1 MGFLWF
7 GKKKNKEVKNTQA
20 PTMSAE
26 EFILRYFNEQ
36 RDTEALKLSAVY
48 SAISVI
54 SNTMS
59 KLPFSVINR
68 FTKEKVDNENLYNL
82 LNVQPNEKMNTPT
95 MNKMLWTWVLYLGEG
110 YVIPVRRYRSNI
122 IEGLIPIRP
131 DKVNKVVDE
140 NDNLFYDVNIGKGET
155 LRLRYDEIIH
165 LKAMTLDGINGIS
178 PLEYARRTVQTGL
191 NQETFTEDF
200 YKNYGR
206 PLDYLKTQTDLSS
219 KEKEYNVT
227 QPDGTTKKVVKSMKD
242 VIREAWQAAHTGDNR
257 FSIAILDNGLEYGTV
272 PQITP
277 EQMEFVSSKTAN
289 VEDIARFFD
298 MASCSFKLGIGK
310 QTYSNNEQGQICY
323 VTETIAP
330 KLRQWEQELTLKLLT
345 AEQRE
350 KGWVIKG
357 NLNAE
362 LRGDTAARAAWYDKM
377 RSMGVYNINEI
388 RGLEDLPSIGDMG
401 ETRLIGANSI
411 PLERLLAGE
420 TAGNVTPNDL
430 TNILVATIPAMKEK
444 KKEKKPN
451 E

>member
-1 MGFLWF
+1 MGLFSR
-7 GKKKNKEVKNTQA
+7 KKDKVKNTTI
-20 PTMSAE
+20 TMSLE
-26 EFILRYFNEQ
+26 DFTRQVIEQ
-36 RDTEALKLSAVY
+36 RDTDALKLSAVY
-48 SAISVI
+48 SAISTR

-68 FTKEKVDNENLYNL
+68 FTKEKIENANLYNL
-82 LNVQPNEKMNTPT
+82 LNMQPNPKMNASVF
-95 MNKMLWTWVLYLGEG
+95 KKLLSDWQLYFGNAYCLP
-110 YVIPVRRYRSNI
+110 IRKYRSLE
-122 IEGLIPIRP
+122 IEALAPIHP
-131 DKVNKVVDE
+131 EKVQILSTNEGEILYEVDM
-140 NDNLFYDVNIGKGET
+140 GKGKKE
-155 LRLRYDEIIH
+155 RYFYDEIIH
-165 LKAMTLDGINGIS
+165 LKAKTLDGVEGIS

-191 NQETFTEDF
+191 NQETYSEDF

-219 KEKEYNVT
+219 KDKEYNVT
-227 QPDGTTKKVVKSMKD
+227 QPDGSVKKVVKSAKD
-242 VIREAWQAAHTGDNR
+242 VVRAAWQKAHTGDNR

-323 VTETIAP
+323 VTETIVP
-330 KLRQWEQELTLKLLT
+330 TLNQWEQEFALKLLSN
-345 AEQRE
+345 QDRE
-350 KGWVIKG
+350 KGYVIKG
-357 NLNAE
+357 NINAE
-362 LRGDTAARAAWYDKM
+362 LRGDTAARATWYDKM

-388 RGLEDLPSIGDMG
+388 RGLEDLPSIGEMG

-420 TAGNVTPNDL
+420 TAASATPNDL
-430 TNILVATIPAMKEK
+430 EENN
-444 KKEKKPN
+444 N

>member
-1 MGFLWF
+1 MGLF
-7 GKKKNKEVKNTQA
+7 GKKKQNTVKNTQTT
-20 PTMSAE
+20 TMTAE
-26 EFILRYFNEQ
+26 EFILRYFEDN
-36 RDTEALKLSAVY
+36 RDTEALKLSSVY
-48 SAISVI
+48 SAVSVI

-68 FTKEKVDNENLYNL
+68 FTKEKVEDENLYNL
-82 LNVQPNEKMNTPT
+82 LNVQPNDKMNTPT
-95 MNKMLWTWVLYLGEG
+95 MNKMLWTWILYLGEG
-110 YVIPVRRYRSNI
+110 YVIPIKGYRSTVLQS
-122 IEGLIPIRP
+122 LIPVHP

-140 NDNLFYDVNIGKGET
+140 NNNLFYDVDLGKNQKK

-165 LKAMTLDGINGIS
+165 LKAMTLDGINGVS

-242 VIREAWQAAHTGDNR
+242 VIREAWQKAHTGENR

-330 KLRQWEQELTLKLLT
+330 RLRQWEQELTLKLLT
-345 AEQRE
+345 EEQRA

-388 RGLEDLPSIGDMG
+388 RELEDLPSIGEMG

-420 TAGNVTPNDL
+420 TAGSATPNDL
-430 TNILVATIPAMKEK
+430 SETKEETQNK
-444 KKEKKPN
+444 KKEKKQ
-451 E
+451 

>member
-1 MGFLWF
+1 MGLFSRLF
-7 GKKKNKEVKNTQA
+7 GKSEKQNTQNTLSA
-20 PTMSAE
+20 ENKTAE
-26 EFILRYFNEQ
+26 EFILRLFNEQ
-36 RDTEALKLSAVY
+36 RETEALKLSAVY

-68 FTKEKVDNENLYNL
+68 FTKEKVDDENLYDL
-82 LNVQPNEKMNTPT
+82 LNVQPNDKMNAST
-95 MNKMLWTWVLYLGEG
+95 MHKLLSVWEEYFGNAYE
-110 YVIPVRRYRSNI
+110 IPIREYRSNKI
-122 IEGLIPIRP
+122 IKRIPVHP
-131 DKVNKVVDE
+131 DNVDIVKDE
-140 NDNLFYDVNIGKGET
+140 NDNLYYDVNLGKGET

-165 LKAMTLDGINGIS
+165 YKAMTMDGVNGVS

-191 NQETFTEDF
+191 NQEAFTEDF

-206 PLDYLKTQTDLSS
+206 PLDYLKTATDLSS
-219 KEKEYNVT
+219 KDKEIQVT
-227 QPDGTTKKVVKSMKD
+227 QPDGSIKTKIISMKD
-242 VIREAWQAAHTGDNR
+242 IMREAWQKAHTGENR
-257 FSIAILDNGLEYGTV
+257 FAIAILDNGLEYGTV

-345 AEQRE
+345 EEQRK

-420 TAGNVTPNDL
+420 TAASATPNDL
-430 TNILVATIPAMKEK
+430 EENN
-444 KKEKKPN
+444 N

>member
-1 MGFLWF
+1 MGLF
-7 GKKKNKEVKNTQA
+7 GRKKQNKVKNTA
-20 PTMSAE
+20 NSTPMSAE
-26 EFILRYFNEQ
+26 ELFIRMFNNE
-36 RDTEALKLSAVY
+36 RETEALKLSAVF
-48 SAISVI
+48 SAISII

-68 FTKEKVDNENLYNL
+68 FTKEKVKEENLYRL
-82 LNVQPNEKMNTPT
+82 LNTQPNEKMNVPT
-95 MNKMLWTWVLYLGEG
+95 MNKMLWTWVLYFGEG
-110 YVIPVRRYRSNI
+110 YVIPIRGYRSTLL
-122 IEGLIPIRP
+122 EKLIPVHP
-131 DKVNKVVDE
+131 DKVTKVVDE
-140 NDNLFYDVNIGKGET
+140 NNNLFYDVSLSNSEK

-165 LKAMTLDGINGIS
+165 LKAMTFDGINGIS
-178 PLEYARRTVQTGL
+178 PLEYARRAVQTGL
-191 NQETFTEDF
+191 NQETFAEDF

-206 PLDYLKTQTDLSS
+206 PLDYLKTQADLSS
-219 KEKEYNVT
+219 KKVEETVAK
-227 QPDGTTKKVVKSMKD
+227 PDGTTEKVIKSMKD
-242 VIREAWQAAHTGDNR
+242 VMREAWQKAHMGENR

-345 AEQRE
+345 EEQRA

-377 RSMGVYNINEI
+377 RSIGAYNPNEI
-388 RGLEDLPSIGDMG
+388 REFEDMPSIGEKGDVYYVG
-401 ETRLIGANSI
+401 PNFI
-411 PLERLLAGE
+411 PMERLLAGE
-420 TAGNVTPNDL
+420 TAGSATPNDL
-430 TNILVATIPAMKEK
+430 SNEPKEETQNKK

>member
-1 MGFLWF
+1 MGLF
-7 GKKKNKEVKNTQA
+7 GRKKQNTVKNTQTT
-20 PTMSAE
+20 TMTAE
-26 EFILRYFNEQ
+26 EFILHYFEND

-68 FTKEKVDNENLYNL
+68 FTKEKVEDENLYNL

-95 MNKMLWTWVLYLGEG
+95 MNKMLWTWILYLGEG
-110 YVIPVRRYRSNI
+110 YVIPIKGYRSTVLQS
-122 IEGLIPIRP
+122 LIPVHP

-140 NDNLFYDVNIGKGET
+140 KNNLFYDVDLAKNEK

-165 LKAMTLDGINGIS
+165 LKAMTLDGINGVS

-219 KEKEYNVT
+219 KEKNIQVT
-227 QPDGTTKKVVKSMKD
+227 QPDGTVKTVTLSMKD
-242 VIREAWQAAHTGDNR
+242 VIREAWQKAHTGENR

-345 AEQRE
+345 EEQRA

-388 RGLEDLPSIGDMG
+388 RGLEDLPSIGEMG
-401 ETRLIGANSI
+401 ETRLIGANSV

-430 TNILVATIPAMKEK
+430 TNILVATITAMKEK